1 MFKLMKQW
9 KLLNNEKLHRIVR
22 YLLGIHGIIHIFEM
36 LLNLYEG
43 AVLSALLT
51 AFSGSVMIL
60 GALIDLSH
68 HQGEKNG

>member
-1 MFKLMKQW
+1 
-9 KLLNNEKLHRIVR
+9 
-22 YLLGIHGIIHIFEM
+22 LGLHGIIHIFEM
-36 LLNLYEG
+36 FLNLYEG

-60 GALIDLSH
+60 GALIDMSH